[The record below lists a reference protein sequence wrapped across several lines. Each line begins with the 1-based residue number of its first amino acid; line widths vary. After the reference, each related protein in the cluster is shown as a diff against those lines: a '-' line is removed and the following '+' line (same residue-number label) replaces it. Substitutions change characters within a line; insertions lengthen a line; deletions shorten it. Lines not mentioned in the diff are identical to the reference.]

1 MKKWL
6 RKITLI
12 QLVILLSVWFVNAQ
26 ETTLS
31 GKVSSKDGS
40 PIPGVSIVIK
50 GSTVGTLS
58 DSNGHFSL
66 KSPSEAKTIIFSFVG
81 MKTQEL
87 PVTKAANYN
96 VVLEED
102 TYNLEEVV
110 AVGYGTMKKSD
121 LTGSVTSVKNEEIS
135 AFASSNVM
143 QSLSGRAAGVQVN
156 QNTGAPGSSISVRIR
171 GTNSIQGSNE
181 PLYVI
186 DGFPS
191 SINSLNN
198 SEIASIEILKDA
210 SATAIYG
217 SRGANGVV
225 LITTK
230 RGESGDTKVSF
241 ESSYGVQTIRQKL
254 DLMNATEYANF
265 YNLQQINDGRP
276 TYFTQDQINSFGN
289 GFDWQDFC
297 FRSAPIIRNSVSV
310 SGGNSKTQFAV
321 SGSAFNQQG
330 IIKSSDYNRYSL
342 IANLKHEISKIFA
355 IEYGVKLTKN
365 ETNKENS
372 SGGNRGGSLISA
384 LVSAPPTLTPY
395 NEDGTYRNLMTA
407 YPFISN
413 AITIH

>member
-26 ETTLS
+26 ETTLT

-40 PIPGVSIVIK
+40 PIPGVSIVIR

-66 KSPSEAKTIIFSFVG
+66 KSPSDAKTIIFSFVG

-87 PVTKAANYN
+87 PVTKATNYN

-265 YNLQQINDGRP
+265 YNLQQINDGR
-276 TYFTQDQINSFGN
+276 TAYFTQDQINSFGN

-310 SGGNSKTQFAV
+310 SGGNSKTQFAI
-321 SGSAFNQQG
+321 SGSSFNQQG
-330 IIKSSDYNRYSL
+330 I
-342 IANLKHEISKIFA
+342 
-355 IEYGVKLTKN
+355 TQ
-365 ETNKENS
+365 
-372 SGGNRGGSLISA
+372 
-384 LVSAPPTLTPY
+384 VS
-395 NEDGTYRNLMTA
+395 
-407 YPFISN
+407 
-413 AITIH
+413 H